1 MKTAFRSLRH
11 LVAAILLSAP
21 LAVAQPAAA
30 PSDASSADPSYFNFE
45 SVVPSDVMEWAIQNE
60 SALRITTSADRAF
73 LGARS
78 LKIEFEKV
86 LDKIDAGPNIR
97 VGNLLGA
104 AGKTV
109 TFRVWLP
116 ADLAPRATI
125 MVYTQVDQDWRF
137 LSRSDSAPKPDGWT
151 EITLDVP
158 FTDNV
163 RGLGVWL
170 QFAGAY
176 SGTFYIDAVDF

>member
-1 MKTAFRSLRH
+1 MKTALRSFRH
-11 LVAAILLSAP
+11 LTAGVLLSAP
-21 LAVAQPAAA
+21 FAFAQTPAASTA
-30 PSDASSADPSYFNFE
+30 TNADKSYFHFE
-45 SVVPSDVMEWAIQNE
+45 SVVPTDVMDWAIQNE

-78 LKIEFEKV
+78 LKVEFEKL
-86 LDKIDAGPNIR
+86 LDKSDAGPNIR
-97 VGNLLGA
+97 VGDVLGA

-125 MVYTQVDQDWRF
+125 MVYTQVDQNWRF
-137 LSRSDSAPKPDGWT
+137 ISRGDNAPKPDGWT

-158 FTDNV
+158 MTDNV
-163 RGLGVWL
+163 RSLGVWL
-170 QFAGAY
+170 HFAGTY
-176 SGTFYIDAVDF
+176 SGAFYLDAVDF